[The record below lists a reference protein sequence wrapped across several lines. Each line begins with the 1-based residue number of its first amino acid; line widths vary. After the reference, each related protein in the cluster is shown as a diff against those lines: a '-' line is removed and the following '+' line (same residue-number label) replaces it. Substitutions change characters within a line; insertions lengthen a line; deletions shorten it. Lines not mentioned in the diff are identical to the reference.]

1 MPPEAAGPLFLWRLF
16 SDLRRRK
23 FPLGI
28 SDYDD
33 LRTALRLGFGWS
45 SQEELVE
52 LCCTLWAKSP
62 RDAEII
68 RALFTQ
74 FEAPEWQ
81 LAAPEAAPTSMS
93 PPSMP
98 PDTPPT
104 PAPTTPP
111 TTPDVDQPSPA
122 PVTVEKKS
130 GLPPISLADVQLPA
144 SHLTFVPRFPLTYR
158 EAAQAWRRVR
168 TPARFGPRTEI
179 DLDATLARASRTG
192 VPAGPVLVPPRR
204 NTSRLLLLIDSMGS
218 MTPFRSFTRE
228 IAQAILSAGAAGRAG
243 QFYFHDTPAEGSLT
257 LSGFT
262 LDGLYPRLD
271 ALLTEIAPLATGYLY
286 EDEELTRPRRI
297 ADVYETCAA
306 GANVVILSDGG
317 AARHSYDFQRLLD
330 TVASLKYL
338 RAFSRRIVW
347 LNPLPE
353 AAWARTTAEQIAR
366 HVPMFPLDAESL
378 GRAVAALKAEHF
390 ELERGL

>member
-33 LRTALRLGFGWS
+33 LRTAMRLGFGWS
-45 SQEELVE
+45 SHEELVE

-68 RALFTQ
+68 HALFTQ
-74 FEAPEWQ
+74 FDAPEWQ
-81 LAAPEAAPTSMS
+81 LAGPAAAPTPT
-93 PPSMP
+93 PPSLSA
-98 PDTPPT
+98 DTP
-104 PAPTTPP
+104 PP
-111 TTPDVDQPSPA
+111 TTPTAPGVDQPSPA
-122 PVTVEKKS
+122 SAAVTVEKKS

-204 NTSRLLLLIDSMGS
+204 NTSRLLLLSDSMGS

-228 IAQAILSAGAAGRAG
+228 IAQAIVSAGAAGRAG
-243 QFYFHDTPAEGSLT
+243 HFYFHDTPAEGSLIPP
-257 LSGFT
+257 GFT

-271 ALLTEIAPLATGYLY
+271 ALLAEIAPLATGYLY
-286 EDEELTRPRRI
+286 EDEGLTRPRRI
-297 ADVYETCAA
+297 ADIYETCAA
-306 GANVVILSDGG
+306 GANVVIISDGG

-338 RAFSRRIVW
+338 RTFSRRIVW